1 MAGISVQFVG
11 LNEVM
16 KAYDNK
22 DCPRWAVCQG
32 KNINFSYSGGDMA
45 ESRAELMEWLMM
57 LSRRDDE
64 DNERY
69 NTQAV
74 YTLKFYDSLRDKKIN
89 ASTAEDS
96 AFNFR
101 LTDTGRIK
109 QLPARSSQGIEIVLE
124 QLREMKA
131 EMQEV
136 RKIAEKPAV
145 IGNAEDKLET
155 WEKVLDHPITM
166 GLVGK
171 IFGIDVS
178 GLMMDG
184 AKMAGVSESSLDA
197 IIDELLQADP
207 NLKEH
212 LGKLLVIYQ
221 TNPSQFKM
229 LIGMIDKM

>member
-11 LNEVM
+11 LHEVM

-22 DCPRWAVCQG
+22 DCVNWAVCQG
-32 KNINFSYSGGDMA
+32 KNINFSYSGKDAA
-45 ESRAELMEWLMM
+45 ESRAELTEWLTM
-57 LSRRDDE
+57 LSRRDED

-69 NTQAV
+69 NTQAI
-74 YTLKFYDSLRDKKIN
+74 YTLKFYEDLRDKKIN
-89 ASTAEDS
+89 SSTAEDS

-101 LTDTGRIK
+101 LTDTGRAK
-109 QLPARSSQGIEIVLE
+109 QLPSRNSYGMEVVLE
-124 QLREMKA
+124 QLREMKT

-136 RKIAEKPAV
+136 RKIAEKPAQ
-145 IGNAEDKLET
+145 IGAAEEKLET
-155 WEKVLDHPITM
+155 WEKILDHPITM

-171 IFGIDVS
+171 IFGIDMS

-184 AKMAGVSESSLDA
+184 AKIAGVNENSLDA

-212 LGKLLVIYQ
+212 LAKLLVIHQ
-221 TNPSQFKM
+221 TNPSQFRM